1 MKYLKLLK
9 YKKFL
14 INFYSILVKSSINI
28 RSYLGLYSFFLSSE
42 IRIKLINFEKFS
54 HFSNNF
60 LVNSKL
66 ASSKK
71 NLAFKLLKKSFNPS
85 LNIEYLKKF
94 MFLIAPI
101 IGKEDLINK
110 LILELKN
117 SNVDFERTQNLCPI
131 LISPLTF
138 YGDHKN
144 ADRMRLVV
152 KEFKDQYYKRKPG
165 LYDESSY
172 LTSLGHMCLFGY
184 LLKAIEMGYLNTTVS
199 NLSFVYN
206 KKNVTNFLFF
216 ELILQKSKEFNLK
229 VVQTNKRYNW
239 NSSDEHEIE
248 VIPSRDNSSY
258 ILARSIYGNI
268 EKDWCDSGSKDFL
281 NIPENY
287 LDIGE
292 KILSQVIDLKE
303 KWIVGMHLRRTSDKR
318 VNRNSSIKNAKIICE
333 SIHSKGGQ
341 VILVGTPQIK
351 SLEGLGNV
359 FNTSH
364 LDLDRFERECMQ
376 LYVWSKSS
384 FFVGSISGGT
394 HPPGLFN
401 VPTIW
406 LDVHPTSHIRFPSP
420 IDLVLPCK
428 VFSYTDGRDLK
439 FDEAN
444 SNAHCHCQSE
454 MPDVTNRY
462 GYKIS
467 PADMKS
473 VNKALEIM
481 YYKIGI
487 LKHDKDNLEINNK
500 DFNSSL
506 LGARYIFT

>member
-184 LLKAIEMGYLNTTVS
+184 LLKAIEMGYLKEMRLVKCFGIM
-199 NLSFVYN
+199 L
-206 KKNVTNFLFF
+206 
-216 ELILQKSKEFNLK
+216 LIIEQAQK
-229 VVQTNKRYNW
+229 
-239 NSSDEHEIE
+239 I
-248 VIPSRDNSSY
+248 
-258 ILARSIYGNI
+258 
-268 EKDWCDSGSKDFL
+268 
-281 NIPENY
+281 
-287 LDIGE
+287 
-292 KILSQVIDLKE
+292 
-303 KWIVGMHLRRTSDKR
+303 
-318 VNRNSSIKNAKIICE
+318 
-333 SIHSKGGQ
+333 
-341 VILVGTPQIK
+341 
-351 SLEGLGNV
+351 
-359 FNTSH
+359 
-364 LDLDRFERECMQ
+364 
-376 LYVWSKSS
+376 
-384 FFVGSISGGT
+384 
-394 HPPGLFN
+394 
-401 VPTIW
+401 
-406 LDVHPTSHIRFPSP
+406 
-420 IDLVLPCK
+420 
-428 VFSYTDGRDLK
+428 
-439 FDEAN
+439 
-444 SNAHCHCQSE
+444 
-454 MPDVTNRY
+454 
-462 GYKIS
+462 
-467 PADMKS
+467 
-473 VNKALEIM
+473 
-481 YYKIGI
+481 
-487 LKHDKDNLEINNK
+487 
-500 DFNSSL
+500 
-506 LGARYIFT
+506 